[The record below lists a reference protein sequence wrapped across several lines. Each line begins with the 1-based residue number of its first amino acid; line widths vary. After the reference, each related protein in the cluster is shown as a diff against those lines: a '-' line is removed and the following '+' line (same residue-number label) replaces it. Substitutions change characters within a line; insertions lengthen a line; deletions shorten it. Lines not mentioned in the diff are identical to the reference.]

1 MSWGTKLGLDV
12 LALAPISFLTV
23 GAIDAFDAARFNM
36 SAQPTEAEVLRFVG
50 GAYES
55 RTASKGNFGSYF
67 PELRYTTKG
76 GEEVVSVSTSSR
88 DSEFAMP
95 METGDVIP
103 ARYDPD
109 NVEGVRLWT
118 AGQMFIG
125 PALFVV
131 LWRLFRRYG
140 GDCLGTVCQQIAGS
154 NPARTFLCSSQPASD
169 PDLLCAGCID
179 PQSDVR
185 SPYP

>member
-1 MSWGTKLGLDV
+1 MSWGTKLGLGV
-12 LALAPISFLTV
+12 LSLAPISFLTV

-76 GEEVVSVSTSSR
+76 EEEVVAISTSSR

-109 NVEGVRLWT
+109 NVEDVRLWT

-125 PALFVV
+125 PAFLSFFGVFFGGMVAIAWKLF
-131 LWRLFRRYG
+131 
-140 GDCLGTVCQQIAGS
+140 
-154 NPARTFLCSSQPASD
+154 ASK
-169 PDLLCAGCID
+169 
-179 PQSDVR
+179 
-185 SPYP
+185 

>member
-1 MSWGTKLGLDV
+1 MPASCPPSGPGLS
-12 LALAPISFLTV
+12 LAPISFLTV

-76 GEEVVSVSTSSR
+76 GEEVVAISTSSR

-95 METGDVIP
+95 MKTGDVIP

-109 NVEGVRLWT
+109 NVEDVRLWT

-125 PALFVV
+125 PAFLLFFGVR
-131 LWRLFRRYG
+131 RLIFVAIYSVFLFFEVPRPIFAAIY
-140 GDCLGTVCQQIAGS
+140 TV
-154 NPARTFLCSSQPASD
+154 FF
-169 PDLLCAGCID
+169 
-179 PQSDVR
+179 VF
-185 SPYP
+185 